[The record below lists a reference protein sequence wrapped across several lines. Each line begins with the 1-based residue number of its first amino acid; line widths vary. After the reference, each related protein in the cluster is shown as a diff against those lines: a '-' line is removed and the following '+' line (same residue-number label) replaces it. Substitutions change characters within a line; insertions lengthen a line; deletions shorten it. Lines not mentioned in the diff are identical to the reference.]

1 LVSGVVEQWR
11 RVADGVAALPD
22 AAFATPS
29 RLPGWTVADLVVHI
43 AGVAAALRRAT
54 SPDYPTGRAA
64 PAEIADPAREEVAG
78 LDPAEVRARLRG
90 DIEAAAAHLAGADL
104 DDLVRT
110 PGGRIRLGEFL
121 ASRAVEGVVHGLDLG
136 VRPARDALRITVR
149 TLAGIL
155 AAKAPG
161 RSVELRVPPFTAVQ
175 IVAGPR
181 HTRGTPPGVVEATPE
196 AFVELAAG
204 RLPWADA
211 VADGR
216 VTVSGERADLRPFL
230 PLL

>member
-1 LVSGVVEQWR
+1 
-11 RVADGVAALPD
+11 VAALPD

-43 AGVAAALRRAT
+43 AGAAAALRRAT
-54 SPDYPTGRAA
+54 SLDLTTGGGA
-64 PAEIADPAREEVAG
+64 PAEEIVDPAGTEAVG
-78 LDPAEVRARLRG
+78 LDPAKVRARLRG
-90 DIEAAAAHLAGADL
+90 DVEAATAQLAGADL
-104 DDLVRT
+104 DDLVPT
-110 PGGRIRLGEFL
+110 SGGRIRLGDFL
-121 ASRAVEGVVHGLDLG
+121 VSRVVEGVVYGLDLG
-136 VRPARDALRITVR
+136 VPPARDALRIAVR
-149 TLAGIL
+149 ALAGAL

-216 VTVSGERADLRPFL
+216 VAASGERADLRPFL